1 MTQKNKDENRTNFFT
16 AVENAD
22 SQIKKALYEYVNGG
36 YLKNI
41 ALILSYLEK
50 NSEATNAILAGFTSD
65 QKKKIESFMETETD
79 EGKKLSAAAT
89 VINND
94 PSACDEAVQNA
105 LKLHCS
111 VDSKV
116 YAETVEKLM
125 ATNPL
130 LGIILNKNSFLF
142 EDLVY
147 LDDRAI
153 QKVLRDVD
161 CQHLAMAMKNTTQ
174 DVIDKVTRNMSRRA
188 ASMIL
193 EDMEFMGPV
202 RISDVEDAQ
211 EQIIR
216 IIKKLIEKGE
226 VIMPGDCEMV

>member
-1 MTQKNKDENRTNFFT
+1 MTQKNNDENRKNFFA

-22 SQIKKALYEYVNGG
+22 SQMKSILYEYVNGG

-41 ALILSYLEK
+41 ALILSYLKKKSVGTE
-50 NSEATNAILAGFTSD
+50 SILSGFTDD
-65 QKKKIESFMETETD
+65 QKKKIENFMETETD
-79 EGKKLSAAAT
+79 EGKRLSATAA

-94 PSACDEAVQNA
+94 SSACDEAVQNA
-105 LKLHCS
+105 LKLHHS

-116 YAETVEKLM
+116 YAETIEKLM
-125 ATNPL
+125 ESNPL
-130 LGIILNKNSFLF
+130 LGIILNKNSFIF

-153 QKVLRDVD
+153 QKVLRETESQV
-161 CQHLAMAMKNTTQ
+161 LARAMKNTTQ
-174 DVIDKVTRNMSRRA
+174 DVIDKITKNMSRRA

-202 RISDVEDAQ
+202 RISDVEESQ

-216 IIKKLIEKGE
+216 IVKELIEKGE
-226 VIMPGDCEMV
+226 AIMPGTCELV